1 MFRNVLLGGSAL
13 AGIAALALPAN
24 AGPVGSRDA
33 MSVTLGGELRF
44 NVALIDQDVSA
55 TAGRG
60 YSFRVDESEIKINAK
75 NTADN
80 GIEYGVGIELNAG
93 AGDAAAGSG
102 AGVADEAFAFIDS
115 ESWGRVE
122 MGDQD
127 DATDRMH
134 IAAHGILVGRA
145 GADGD
150 PADFIAFGSGS
161 GIDSPGVDSTSDDTK
176 LTYFS
181 PRFAGF
187 QLGGSLTP
195 DSGQISGGPATS
207 DSDADGDF
215 ENVFGLAVNYKG
227 KFEDVGIEAS
237 LIGEFGDSETGTGAD
252 TEGEIETIGVGVNV
266 TFAGFGLGAEYVD
279 FAEKGVAAAT
289 RTAGGDAGSY
299 YQLGASYQTGPWGV
313 SLGWFDS
320 SVSNPTGSGG
330 DTDINIVSFDAAYD
344 VAPGWDLMGS
354 LHLVEADNINATA
367 IEVNNDGT
375 VFVITNRFKF

>member
-1 MFRNVLLGGSAL
+1 MFKKVLLGGTAL
-13 AGIAALALPAN
+13 AGIAALALPAS
-24 AGPVGSRDA
+24 AGQVGSKDA

-55 TAGRG
+55 TVGRG
-60 YSFRVDESEIKINAK
+60 YQFRVDESEIKINAK

-80 GIEYGVGIELNAG
+80 GLEYGVGIELNAG
-93 AGDAAAGSG
+93 AGDTSD
-102 AGVADEAFAFIDS
+102 ADEAFAFVDS
-115 ESWGRVE
+115 DSWGRIE

-134 IAAHGILVGRA
+134 IAAHGVLVGRA

-150 PADFIAFGSGS
+150 PADFIAFGTGS
-161 GIDSPGVDSTSDDTK
+161 GISAPGVDSTSDDTK

-195 DSGQISGGPATS
+195 DSGETSGGAATA

-227 KFEDVGIEAS
+227 KFDEVGFEAS
-237 LIGEFGDSETGTGAD
+237 LIGEFGDSETAGGAA
-252 TEGEIETIGVGVNV
+252 TEGDIETVGVGVNV

-330 DTDINIVSFDAAYD
+330 DTDINIVSLDAAYD
-344 VAPGWDLMGS
+344 VAPGWELMAS

-367 IEVNNDGT
+367 TEVDNDGT
-375 VFVITNRFKF
+375 VFVISNAFKF